1 MMRMGNEKAI
11 GCDWLAK
18 RGDVL
23 EKHLQARLR
32 VSFQNS
38 SGIRATNQPWAF
50 LARKPVRPY
59 PC

>member
-1 MMRMGNEKAI
+1 MGNKKAI

-23 EKHLQARLR
+23 KKHLQARLR

-38 SGIRATNQPWAF
+38 SGIRATNQPCAF